1 MLFEI
6 ALLAGVVVYIAATVF
21 LFLFGVNLLAMSV
34 RAFRRGKVGQPTNV
48 VRVVDEELPFVTVQ
62 LPVYNELY
70 VARRV
75 IDAAA
80 EFDYP
85 ADKLQIQ
92 VLDDSNDET
101 SRIVAA
107 AVRDAAARGIDIEHI
122 QRTNRVGYKAGAL
135 AAGLE
140 TATGEFVAIFDAD
153 FVPPADY
160 LRRTVVHFDADH
172 DPDRNVAFVQA
183 RWGHVNRDY
192 SWLTK
197 LQALAIDGHFLVEQA
212 ARGEAGYWF
221 NFNGTAGI
229 WRVDAIADAGG
240 WKADTL
246 TEDLDLSYRAH
257 LRGWRARFVEDL
269 VVPGEVPA
277 QLTGY
282 RRQQHRWARG
292 SIHCAGRLLPQ
303 VWRSGEPFMVRV
315 QATLHLTAYFIHLL
329 LLLLVLLY
337 PVMVRASLEYGQLST
352 LFGAG
357 YLLALTSLAPTLFF
371 VVGSHRNGR
380 RWTSD
385 IGRILAIT
393 VFGAG
398 MMVNTARA
406 AVQMFTQKNP
416 AFERTAKFGLDA
428 GSEVGS
434 SWTTKRYQLAPDKI
448 VFAELGL
455 GSYSLFSAW
464 LAWTNQNPGIFI
476 FATLFGVGLLTVAF
490 TSIFH
495 NLRLRAARNRRARS
509 LRDERETIEALPV
522 LR

>member
-1 MLFEI
+1 MVFDV
-6 ALLAGVVVYIAATVF
+6 ALISAVVIYIIATV
-21 LFLFGVNLLAMSV
+21 LLCVFGVNLLAMAIRV
-34 RAFRRGKVGQPTNV
+34 LRKGPVQPPEPTRRLT
-48 VRVVDEELPFVTVQ
+48 DDELPLVTVQ

-75 IDAAA
+75 IEAVA

-85 ADKLQIQ
+85 AEKLQIQ
-92 VLDDSNDET
+92 VLDDSTDET
-101 SRIVAA
+101 SRIVADA
-107 AVRDAAARGIDIEHI
+107 IRDVARSGINIEHI
-122 QRTNRVGYKAGAL
+122 QRVDRVGFKAGAL
-135 AAGLE
+135 AAGME
-140 TATGEFVAIFDAD
+140 TATGEYVAIFDAD

-160 LRRTVVHFDADH
+160 LRRALPYFDEQN
-172 DPDRNVAFVQA
+172 DPEQNVAFVQA

-229 WRVDAIADAGG
+229 WRVEAIADAGG

-257 LRGWRARFVEDL
+257 LRGWRAQFVEDL

-292 SIHCAGRLLPQ
+292 SIHCATRLLPQ
-303 VWRSGEPFMVRV
+303 VWRSDERFMVKA
-315 QATLHLTAYFIHLL
+315 QATLHLSAYFIHLL
-329 LLLLVLLY
+329 LVLLVLLY
-337 PVMVRASLEYGQLST
+337 PAMVRASEEFGRLST

-357 YLLALTSLAPTLFF
+357 YFLALTSLAPTLFF
-371 VVGSHRNGR
+371 IVGSHRNGR
-380 RWTSD
+380 RWTQD
-385 IGRILAIT
+385 LPRILAIT

-406 AVQMFTQKNP
+406 ALQMFTHPNP
-416 AFERTAKFGLDA
+416 AFERTAKFGLEEESA
-428 GSEVGS
+428 TR
-434 SWTTKRYQLAPDKI
+434 SWTNKRYQLAPDKI
-448 VFAELGL
+448 VFAELAL
-455 GSYSLFSAW
+455 GAYSIWSATI
-464 LAWTNQNPGIFI
+464 AWNGSNPGIFI
-476 FATLFGVGLLTVAF
+476 FASIFGIGLLTVAF
-490 TSIFH
+490 TSILH
-495 NLRLRAARNRRARS
+495 NVRLRVARNRR
-509 LRDERETIEALPV
+509 ERTVRAEQESIEALPV
-522 LR
+522 L